1 MAKEENTM
9 AKETFGQRLSRI
21 RKEKGFTQNE
31 IADKVGVTSQ
41 AVSKWENDLASP
53 DIDILL
59 KLSEIFDISVDDL
72 LGKETKKTV
81 LNDKP
86 SKKDIDKMIFKIIV
100 TSADGDKVNVNLPL
114 ALVKA
119 LMNKDSGKIN
129 IVSSKNDALQNVDFR
144 EILSLVEQ
152 GVIGELVSVDSADGD
167 KVSIVVE

>member
-1 MAKEENTM
+1 M

-41 AVSKWENDLASP
+41 AVSKWEKDLASP

-59 KLSEIFDISVDDL
+59 KLSEIFDISVDEL

-119 LMNKDSGKIN
+119 LMDKDSGKIN

-152 GVIGELVSVDSADGD
+152 GVIGELLSADSADGD

>member
-1 MAKEENTM
+1 M

-59 KLSEIFDISVDDL
+59 KLSEIFDISVDEL

-119 LMNKDSGKIN
+119 LMDKDSGKIN

-144 EILSLVEQ
+144 VILSLVEQ
-152 GVIGELVSVDSADGD
+152 GVIGELLSADSADGD

>member
-1 MAKEENTM
+1 M

-59 KLSEIFDISVDDL
+59 KLSEIFDISVDEL

-119 LMNKDSGKIN
+119 LMDKDSGKIN

-167 KVSIVVE
+167 KVSIVVQ

>member
-1 MAKEENTM
+1 M

-59 KLSEIFDISVDDL
+59 KLSEIFDISVDEL

>member
-59 KLSEIFDISVDDL
+59 KLSEIFDISVDEL

-119 LMNKDSGKIN
+119 LMDKDSGKIN

>member
-1 MAKEENTM
+1 M

-59 KLSEIFDISVDDL
+59 KLSEIFDISVDEL

-114 ALVKA
+114 ALVKT
-119 LMNKDSGKIN
+119 LMDKDSGKIN

-152 GVIGELVSVDSADGD
+152 GVIGELLSADSADGD

>member
-1 MAKEENTM
+1 M

-59 KLSEIFDISVDDL
+59 KLSEIFDISIDEL

-119 LMNKDSGKIN
+119 LMDKDSGKIN

-152 GVIGELVSVDSADGD
+152 GVIGELVSVDGADGD

>member
-1 MAKEENTM
+1 MSKEENTM

-59 KLSEIFDISVDDL
+59 KLSEIFDISVDEL

-119 LMNKDSGKIN
+119 LMDKDSGKIN

-152 GVIGELVSVDSADGD
+152 GVIGELLSADSADGD

>member
-1 MAKEENTM
+1 M

-119 LMNKDSGKIN
+119 LMDKDSGKIN

>member
-1 MAKEENTM
+1 M

>member
-1 MAKEENTM
+1 M

-59 KLSEIFDISVDDL
+59 KLSEIFDISVDEL

-119 LMNKDSGKIN
+119 LMDKDSGKIN

>member
-1 MAKEENTM
+1 M

-41 AVSKWENDLASP
+41 AVSKRENDLASP

-59 KLSEIFDISVDDL
+59 KLSEIFDISVDEL

-119 LMNKDSGKIN
+119 LMDKDSGKIN

-144 EILSLVEQ
+144 DILSLVEQ
-152 GVIGELVSVDSADGD
+152 GVIGELLSADSADGD

>member
-1 MAKEENTM
+1 M

-59 KLSEIFDISVDDL
+59 QLSEIFDISVDEL

>member
-59 KLSEIFDISVDDL
+59 KLSEILDKSVDEL

-119 LMNKDSGKIN
+119 LMDKDSGKIN

-167 KVSIVVE
+167 KVSIVVQ

>member
-1 MAKEENTM
+1 M

-59 KLSEIFDISVDDL
+59 KLSEIFDISVDEL

-119 LMNKDSGKIN
+119 LMDKDSGKIN

-152 GVIGELVSVDSADGD
+152 GVIGELLSADSADGD

>member
-59 KLSEIFDISVDDL
+59 KLSEIFDISVDEL

-119 LMNKDSGKIN
+119 LMDKDSGKIN

-152 GVIGELVSVDSADGD
+152 GVIGELLSADSADGD

>member
-1 MAKEENTM
+1 M

-59 KLSEIFDISVDDL
+59 KLSEIFDISVDEL
-72 LGKETKKTV
+72 LGKEIKKTV

-119 LMNKDSGKIN
+119 LMDKDSGKIN

-152 GVIGELVSVDSADGD
+152 GVIGELLSADSADGD